1 MNQNVERNTFK
12 TANVT
17 VGVLLVIFSLL
28 ISFGFFAATF
38 FSNGISSLL
47 FGAIAFGFIGLT
59 LSSLFSF
66 NIVEPKEIRVVQ
78 LFGKRKGTFE
88 GEGIHWVLPWY
99 STTKHSLADFK
110 MESPLIKVNDGRGT
124 PIKTSITA
132 TCRIVDAEKFEY
144 DLEQSL
150 GEYLETTIQG
160 CLRNIVKQYP
170 YDSSKDNELTLT
182 QNSDEISD
190 IIETTINKETSKY
203 GIQIDSVAFSELNY
217 APEIAAAMLQKQQ
230 AMAAVDAKKVL
241 TEGLVDVVEGVCEK
255 LGQSERVKFDKDQL
269 AKLSSQLLVVM
280 AGSENPAPVISLND

>member
-17 VGVLLVIFSLL
+17 VGILLVIFSLL

-47 FGAIAFGFIGLT
+47 FGTMAFGFLGLT

-255 LGQSERVKFDKDQL
+255 LGQSDKVKLDKEQL

>member
-1 MNQNVERNTFK
+1 MNQNIQRNTFK
-12 TANVT
+12 TAGVGLGICFVLIFSILT
-17 VGVLLVIFSLL
+17 LALVGLSFFSEGFSSIFSGFVGVVFGIFTFMSLL
-28 ISFGFFAATF
+28 
-38 FSNGISSLL
+38 
-47 FGAIAFGFIGLT
+47 
-59 LSSLFSF
+59 SF
-66 NIVEPKEIRVVQ
+66 NIIEPKEVRVVQ

-150 GEYLETTIQG
+150 GDYLETTIQG

-170 YDSSKDNELTLT
+170 YDSSNDNELTLT
-182 QNSDEISD
+182 KNSDEISN
-190 IIETTINKETSKY
+190 IIEENINKETSKY
-203 GIQIDSVAFSELNY
+203 GVEVDSVAFSELNY
-217 APEIAAAMLQKQQ
+217 AQEIAAAMLQKQQ

-255 LGQSERVKFDKDQL
+255 LGQSEKVKLDKDQL

-280 AGSENPAPVISLND
+280 AGSENPSPIISLDE

>member
-12 TANVT
+12 TASVS
-17 VGVLLVIFSLL
+17 GGILLSLFFLVITLCAISLTVVANGVGTL
-28 ISFGFFAATF
+28 FAGIFAGIFLFFT
-38 FSNGISSLL
+38 IMSLV
-47 FGAIAFGFIGLT
+47 
-59 LSSLFSF
+59 SF
-66 NIVEPKEIRVVQ
+66 NILEPKEIRVVQ

-160 CLRNIVKQYP
+160 CLRNIVKQYT

>member
-1 MNQNVERNTFK
+1 MSFVFL
-12 TANVT
+12 VGT
-17 VGVLLVIFSLL
+17 V
-28 ISFGFFAATF
+28 
-38 FSNGISSLL
+38 FSNGINSL
-47 FGAIAFGFIGLT
+47 IFGFIAVAFLGLT
-59 LSSLFSF
+59 LFSLFSF
-66 NIVEPKEIRVVQ
+66 NIVEPKEVRVVQ

-230 AMAAVDAKKVL
+230 AQAAVDAKKVL

-255 LGQSERVKFDKDQL
+255 LGQSDKVKLDKDQL
-269 AKLSSQLLVVM
+269 AKLSGQLLVVM
-280 AGSENPAPVISLND
+280 AGTENASPVLTLDD

>member
-12 TANVT
+12 TASVS
-17 VGVLLVIFSLL
+17 GGILLSLFFLVITLCAISLTVVANGVGTL
-28 ISFGFFAATF
+28 FAGIFAGIFLFFT
-38 FSNGISSLL
+38 IMSLV
-47 FGAIAFGFIGLT
+47 
-59 LSSLFSF
+59 SF
-66 NIVEPKEIRVVQ
+66 NILEPKEIRVVQ

>member
-1 MNQNVERNTFK
+1 MNQNIEHNTFK
-12 TANVT
+12 TASVT
-17 VGVLLVIFSLL
+17 VGILLVTFSLL
-28 ISFGFFAATF
+28 MSFVFLVGTV
-38 FSNGISSLL
+38 FSNGINSL
-47 FGAIAFGFIGLT
+47 IFGFIAVAFLGLT
-59 LSSLFSF
+59 LFSLFSF
-66 NIVEPKEIRVVQ
+66 NIVEPKEVRVVQ

-99 STTKHSLADFK
+99 STTSHSLADFK

-150 GEYLETTIQG
+150 EEYLETTIQG

-170 YDSSKDNELTLT
+170 YDSSENNALTLT

-190 IIETTINKETSKY
+190 IIEITINKETSKY
-203 GIQIDSVAFSELNY
+203 GIQVDSVAFSELNY

-230 AMAAVDAKKVL
+230 AQAAVDAKKVL

-255 LGQSERVKFDKDQL
+255 LGQSDKVKLDKDQL
-269 AKLSSQLLVVM
+269 AKLSGQLLVVM
-280 AGSENPAPVISLND
+280 AGTENASPVLTLDD

>member
-1 MNQNVERNTFK
+1 MNQNVQRNTFK
-12 TANVT
+12 TASV
-17 VGVLLVIFSLL
+17 VLGICFSLIFSILTFAL
-28 ISFGFFAATF
+28 VGLSLFSEGFTSIFSGFGGAVFGVFTF
-38 FSNGISSLL
+38 M
-47 FGAIAFGFIGLT
+47 
-59 LSSLFSF
+59 SLFSF
-66 NIVEPKEIRVVQ
+66 NIIEPKEVRVVQ

-99 STTKHSLADFK
+99 STTAHSLADFK

-150 GEYLETTIQG
+150 EEYLETTIQG

-190 IIETTINKETSKY
+190 IIETTINEETSKY
-203 GIQIDSVAFSELNY
+203 GIQVDSVAFSELNY

-230 AMAAVDAKKVL
+230 AQAAVDAKKVL

-255 LGQSERVKFDKDQL
+255 LGQSDKVKLDKDQL
-269 AKLSSQLLVVM
+269 AKLSGQLLVVM
-280 AGSENPAPVISLND
+280 AGTENASPVLTLDD